1 MKNYKI
7 FPSKEKSKKNYLT
20 AEEKEKRETIA
31 NKYIIAIGYLM
42 LVVAI
47 VIPFILLP
55 QAKKS
60 QLKLQDKVH
69 YEATGRHLPKHP
81 RSNRSDYITNVYV
94 LKPKNKAYFYSGKN
108 TVSQGKEVSTIIIPT
123 KVSVGRTVYD
133 DESLFTRNSHAGDP
147 FLENT
152 GRARDTNI
160 DFPNNITLNSN
171 HAYPLDQNSSFI
183 KVIAVKQLYQYVIYF
198 FSNRYYFVAPIKSND
213 RVDPEDSFSSQHTY
227 YLSLNE
233 FTLSYQKKYN
243 VSRSKDQICIG
254 FIEKK

>member
-81 RSNRSDYITNVYV
+81 KSNRSDYITNVYV
-94 LKPKNKAYFYSGKN
+94 LKPKNKAY
-108 TVSQGKEVSTIIIPT
+108 
-123 KVSVGRTVYD
+123 
-133 DESLFTRNSHAGDP
+133 
-147 FLENT
+147 
-152 GRARDTNI
+152 
-160 DFPNNITLNSN
+160 
-171 HAYPLDQNSSFI
+171 
-183 KVIAVKQLYQYVIYF
+183 
-198 FSNRYYFVAPIKSND
+198 
-213 RVDPEDSFSSQHTY
+213 
-227 YLSLNE
+227 
-233 FTLSYQKKYN
+233 
-243 VSRSKDQICIG
+243 
-254 FIEKK
+254 